1 MKLFFSAAWLWLLAQ
16 RIIWFPPDSLAGS
29 TMNPVPPAEITQLL
43 VRSSQG
49 DKAALD
55 QLLPLVYQELRRL
68 AHHQLQKERGNHSL
82 QATALVHEAYLRLAD
97 QKEVDWE
104 NRYHFFAIAAQ
115 TMRRVLVDYARAR
128 QSDKRGGGAVQ
139 VSLTHAEDKAAAEV
153 AEIISLDEALSR
165 LAALAPRQSQIIE
178 LRYFGGLSVDE
189 TAAVLQVSP
198 STVHSDW
205 RQARAWLYL
214 QLSEG

>member
-1 MKLFFSAAWLWLLAQ
+1 
-16 RIIWFPPDSLAGS
+16 
-29 TMNPVPPAEITQLL
+29 MNPVPPAEITKLL

-68 AHHQLQKERGNHSL
+68 AHHQLQQERGNHSL

-97 QKEVDWE
+97 QQEVDWE

-128 QSDKRGGGAVQ
+128 QSDKRGGGAVH
-139 VSLTHAEDKAAAEV
+139 VSLSQAEEKASGRVAEV
-153 AEIISLDEALSR
+153 IALDEALSR
-165 LAALAPRQSQIIE
+165 LAALDPRQSQIIE

-189 TAAVLQVSP
+189 TAAVLKVSS
-198 STVHSDW
+198 STVYSDW

-214 QLSEG
+214 QLSQA